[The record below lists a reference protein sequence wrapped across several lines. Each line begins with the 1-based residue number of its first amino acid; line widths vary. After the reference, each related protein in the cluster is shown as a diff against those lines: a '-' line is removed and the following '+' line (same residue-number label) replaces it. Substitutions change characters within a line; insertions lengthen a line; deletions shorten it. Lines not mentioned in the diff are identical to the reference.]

1 MSDSAVCSNG
11 FVSSILLNINAT
23 KGGEGGER
31 DKGQK
36 KKLFYLTKINVVERV
51 TWGFIIDDER
61 RAEPNDRYLSH
72 GSVISDVVV
81 VVVVAKTVFF
91 ATLINPVAI
100 NKSTHASKP
109 PPSTTF

>member
-1 MSDSAVCSNG
+1 M
-11 FVSSILLNINAT
+11 LNINAT

-51 TWGFIIDDER
+51 AWGFIMNDER
-61 RAEPNDRYLSH
+61 RTEPNDRYLSH
-72 GSVISDVVV
+72 GSVISDVVD
-81 VVVVAKTVFF
+81 VVAKTVFF

-100 NKSTHASKP
+100 NKSTHASNP
-109 PPSTTF
+109 PLFTTF